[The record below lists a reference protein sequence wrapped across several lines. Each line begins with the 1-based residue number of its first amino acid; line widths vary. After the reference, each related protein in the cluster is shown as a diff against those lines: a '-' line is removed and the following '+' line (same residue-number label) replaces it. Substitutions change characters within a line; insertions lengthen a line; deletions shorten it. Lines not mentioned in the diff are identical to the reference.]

1 MKRDD
6 IIKNENK
13 TMSLDD
19 IALNLAHNVLIPRTL
34 DWIRNEGQCLD
45 NLIPGFSTIPDAGRG
60 GFAQR
65 FIPKDSMVVPAPLLQ
80 IMNRDSLLMYDLILD
95 EKTGK
100 MKKDTSHLKP
110 TSQQMLV
117 NYCFSHP
124 NINITLCPQSNAILI
139 NHCSTRKSY
148 GGDCESK
155 RGPNAKIRWTGDAGR
170 KSWDPKTQ
178 DWLKM
183 NIGNIATL
191 TNRAKER
198 GLSFDII
205 ASRDI
210 LPGEEVFID
219 YGIDWEVA
227 WEKHV
232 ENWIPPSVES
242 YTPISQLNSSMP
254 ILRTPKEIETNPYP
268 DNAQMVCM
276 QGNQVD
282 VGLSMGL
289 KVERGDGS
297 FHFGKYFPCRVIEL
311 EVSTNNKITYKVETS
326 SQWKENV
333 KDTCDKLNS
342 KIAREMCTKESLSPT
357 RKEPRSWILE
367 NYPRESILFI
377 LKKYSNDE
385 YLKGVFRHYITIKDE
400 MVPSQWK
407 ENVKDTC
414 DHLNNKIAR
423 EMCKNVRT

>member
-1 MKRDD
+1 M
-6 IIKNENK
+6 
-13 TMSLDD
+13 
-19 IALNLAHNVLIPRTL
+19 
-34 DWIRNEGQCLD
+34 G
-45 NLIPGFSTIPDAGRG
+45 
-60 GFAQR
+60 
-65 FIPKDSMVVPAPLLQ
+65 PKDSMVVPAPLLQ

-100 MKKDTSHLKP
+100 MKKDTSHP
-110 TSQQMLV
+110 NQTSQQMLV

-124 NINITLCPQSNAILI
+124 DVDILLCPQSNAILI
-139 NHCSTRKSY
+139 NHCSNRKSY

-155 RGPNAKIRWTGDAGR
+155 RGPNAKIRWTGDDGR

-219 YGIDWEVA
+219 YGIDWELA

-242 YTPISQLNSSMP
+242 YTPISQLNSSIP
-254 ILRTPKEIETNPYP
+254 ILRTPKELETNPYP

-276 QGNQVD
+276 HWN
-282 VGLSMGL
+282 
-289 KVERGDGS
+289 GS
-297 FHFGKYFPCRVIEL
+297 ETLPCRVIEL
-311 EVSTNNKITYKVETS
+311 EVSTDNKITYKAVTLEKYVGTQQNYS
-326 SQWKENV
+326 
-333 KDTCDKLNS
+333 
-342 KIAREMCTKESLSPT
+342 RE
-357 RKEPRSWILE
+357 
-367 NYPRESILFI
+367 
-377 LKKYSNDE
+377 
-385 YLKGVFRHYITIKDE
+385 
-400 MVPSQWK
+400 
-407 ENVKDTC
+407 
-414 DHLNNKIAR
+414 
-423 EMCKNVRT
+423 